1 MTPANFS
8 GPLLVQ
14 GNAIFPGSKT
24 LPLLVGPISIAIST
38 WIVNP
43 LSVQILGTTSGLAGA
58 GTVLGTITSAVG
70 VGIMLPA
77 LQAAGLNGTTSPSL
91 ALLFET
97 AIRTALIGATYQGAS
112 TGVGSGSDVV
122 VKVVANGPALTT
134 VLQGMLAAATLVGS
148 TTPQLCL
155 GLGQGI
161 AGLVATCV
169 GTGAV
174 TGAGGN
180 IPAVGTSLS
189 RFA

>member
-24 LPLLVGPISIAIST
+24 ISLMAVPMSLALSLWIS
-38 WIVNP
+38 NP
-43 LSVQILGTTSGLAGA
+43 LSVQIFGATSGVAGA
-58 GTVLGTITSAVG
+58 GNVTGSILGVVG

-77 LQAAGLNGTTSPSL
+77 LQAAGLNGSTSPSM
-91 ALLFET
+91 ALLVEQ
-97 AIRTALIGATYQGAS
+97 AVRTALIGALYQGAS
-112 TGVGSGSDVV
+112 AGVGSGTDAI
-122 VKVVANGPALTT
+122 VKVVANGPALTALFQST
-134 VLQGMLAAATLVGS
+134 FAAAGLTGLL
-148 TTPQLCL
+148 TPQLSL
-155 GLGQGI
+155 GLGQGV

-174 TGAGGN
+174 TGPGN

-189 RFA
+189 RFI